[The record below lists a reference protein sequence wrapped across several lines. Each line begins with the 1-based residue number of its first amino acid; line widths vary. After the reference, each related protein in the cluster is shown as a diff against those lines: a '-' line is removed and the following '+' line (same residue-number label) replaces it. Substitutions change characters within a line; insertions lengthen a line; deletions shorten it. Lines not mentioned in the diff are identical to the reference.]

1 MTCIFAK
8 ASIIGHLS
16 YIDKS
21 ARYRVPMPTP
31 ARPQAWLV
39 SARFDSLWI
48 VGPAFWITAL
58 VLWCSDAIHD
68 LDETPLWMWAVLVMG
83 VDVSHV
89 YSTLFRTYFD
99 EAEFA
104 ARRLLYICVPALLFA
119 LGCFLYWLG
128 GAGLFWRVL
137 AYSAVF
143 HFVRQQYG
151 FFMLYNR
158 HERDQSTW
166 MKRLD
171 IMLIYLATLYPLI
184 YWHTHARQITWFV
197 DHDFIALPLPALSAA
212 AAALYAG
219 IAVAYAGK
227 EIHCWR
233 RTGHI
238 NFAKQS
244 LLIGTALSWW
254 VGIITFDHDL
264 AFTAIN
270 TVAHGIPYLA
280 LIWIYGRNQEALGLR
295 TWYWEGMGKI
305 FSGRWLPGFIGLLLL
320 LAYVEEGFWD
330 SWVWRERAVLF
341 EPFQNI
347 PAASETTLIWLV
359 PLLTLPQA
367 THYVLDAFIW
377 RMKTPDT
384 PWARILLHPPE
395 TTGPSQ
401 AIASR
406 G

>member
-1 MTCIFAK
+1 MHFSK
-8 ASIIGHLS
+8 ALIIGHLS

-21 ARYRVPMPTP
+21 ARNRIPMSTH
-31 ARPQAWLV
+31 ARTQSWLV
-39 SARFDSLWI
+39 SARFDCLWI
-48 VGPAFWITAL
+48 IGPAFWITAV
-58 VLWCSDAIHD
+58 VLWSAEAIHD
-68 LDETPLWMWAVLVMG
+68 LEETPLWLWAVLVMG
-83 VDVSHV
+83 VDVGHV

-104 ARRLLYICVPALLFA
+104 ARRLLYLGVPAGLFL

-158 HERDQSTW
+158 HERDQAPW

-171 IMLIYLATLYPLI
+171 VMLIYLATLYPLI
-184 YWHTHARQITWFV
+184 YWHTHTRQITWFTE
-197 DHDFIALPLPALSAA
+197 HDFIALPLPGLATM

-219 IAVAYAGK
+219 AAVVYLGK
-227 EIHCWR
+227 EIHRWR
-233 RTGHI
+233 QTGYI
-238 NFAKQS
+238 NLAKQ
-244 LLIGTALSWW
+244 LLLLGTALSWW

-280 LIWIYGRNQEALGLR
+280 LIWIYGRNQQALGLH

-305 FSGRWLPGFIGLLLL
+305 FSWRWLPAFAGLLLL
-320 LAYVEEGFWD
+320 LAYFEEGLWD
-330 SWVWRERAVLF
+330 SLVWRERAALF
-341 EPFQNI
+341 EP
-347 PAASETTLIWLV
+347 
-359 PLLTLPQA
+359 
-367 THYVLDAFIW
+367 
-377 RMKTPDT
+377 
-384 PWARILLHPPE
+384 
-395 TTGPSQ
+395 
-401 AIASR
+401 
-406 G
+406 